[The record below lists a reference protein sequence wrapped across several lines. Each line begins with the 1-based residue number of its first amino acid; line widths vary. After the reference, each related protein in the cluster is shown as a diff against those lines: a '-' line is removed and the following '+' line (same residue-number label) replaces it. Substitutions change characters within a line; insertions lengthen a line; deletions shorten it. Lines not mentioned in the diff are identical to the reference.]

1 MLKSGTLEED
11 LLALIDALEKNQETV
26 IKILMDA
33 GMQEP
38 AENTTWA
45 VVSKNAVTFLEEKR
59 AIGYFLSMLV
69 ETMYGITKSFCWTE
83 SIAMRNLL
91 YSQNKGL
98 FFPHLLTWWRW
109 FSVKVA
115 RLRFSTKEDLVAA
128 S

>member
-1 MLKSGTLEED
+1 MLKNGTLEED

-83 SIAMRNLL
+83 
-91 YSQNKGL
+91 
-98 FFPHLLTWWRW
+98 
-109 FSVKVA
+109 
-115 RLRFSTKEDLVAA
+115 
-128 S
+128 